1 GGAPLWARA
10 TNRATA
16 RTDALPKIKTETAT
30 AFDRYVALT
39 EERNSTELKSGAL
52 FLWPDTLA
60 ENERRAAYES
70 LRAGVTHI
78 EKRQTFNACNE
89 IRCPNGLIHHWEAIA
104 FVKGVKI
111 DDVLRVLEDY
121 DHHSEYY
128 KPDVEQSKTLQHD
141 GDHYRVFLRFRRHKV
156 ITVVLNTTHDEKYF
170 RDSPQR

>member
-1 GGAPLWARA
+1 MNGVSDRQFWRAILLVALFCGTAANGAIA
-10 TNRATA
+10 TPSP
-16 RTDALPKIKTETAT
+16 LPKLKTETAA

-39 EERNSTELKSGAL
+39 EERNSTELKSGAP

-60 ENERRAAYES
+60 EDERRAAYES
-70 LRAGVTHI
+70 LRAGATRI
-78 EKRQTFNACNE
+78 EKRQMFSGGNE

-104 FVKGVKI
+104 FVKGAKM

-141 GDHYRVFLRFRRHKV
+141 GDSIAYSC
-156 ITVVLNTTHDEKYF
+156 
-170 RDSPQR
+170 DSAGTKSLPWF